1 MFSLFGFLYLS
12 FAKLCIFLKE
22 IRKYRAF
29 NSAFIDFLTL
39 LGRLSDVIWGK
50 VCWKYL

>member
-39 LGRLSDVIWGK
+39 LEGVLRLTEGLI
-50 VCWKYL
+50 Y